1 MKTSTSV
8 LAIGTAILIGVLVAL
23 AGSSG
28 GLRWG
33 GFPIFAWGAL
43 LVFLV
48 QWVVFVP
55 SWFAH
60 TEHFFDLT
68 GSLTYFAVVAL
79 TLLSRGS
86 VTPYSLLVATMVT
99 AWALRLGA
107 FLAARVRAAGSDSR
121 FDAMKYRFAW
131 FLMTWTLQ
139 GLWVLLTAGA
149 ALAAI
154 TSPED
159 RQIEAFALLG
169 VALWAFGFGIE
180 VAADEQKRRF
190 RARPENLD
198 RFITTGAWARS
209 RHPNYFGEILLWFGV
224 AVAAFPSLSGW
235 SMVTL
240 VSPLFVW
247 LFLTRVSGVPL
258 LEAAAD
264 RRWAGNPEYETY
276 KAATPVL
283 LFKMR

>member
-8 LAIGTAILIGVLVAL
+8 LAIGAAILIGVLAAL
-23 AGSSG
+23 AGSAG

-159 RQIEAFALLG
+159 RQIDAFALLG

-264 RRWAGNPEYETY
+264 RRWAGNPEYEAY
-276 KAATPVL
+276 KASTPVL

>member
-198 RFITTGAWARS
+198 RFITTGVWARS

-247 LFLTRVSGVPL
+247 LLLTRVSGVPL

-264 RRWAGNPEYETY
+264 RRWAGNPEYEAY
-276 KAATPVL
+276 KTSTPVL

>member
-1 MKTSTSV
+1 MKTSASV
-8 LAIGTAILIGVLVAL
+8 LAIGAAILIGVLVAL
-23 AGSSG
+23 TGSSG

-33 GFPIFAWGAL
+33 NFPIFAWGAL
-43 LVFLV
+43 LIFLV

-68 GSLTYFAVVAL
+68 GSLTYLAVVAL
-79 TLLSRGS
+79 ALISHGS
-86 VTPYSLLVATMVT
+86 VNPYSLLVAAMVT

-107 FLAARVRAAGSDSR
+107 FLASRVRAAGSDSR
-121 FDAMKYRFAW
+121 FDAMKYQFAW

-159 RQIEAFALLG
+159 RGIDGLVLLG
-169 VALWAFGFGIE
+169 VALWALGFGIE

-190 RARPENLD
+190 RSRPENRN
-198 RFITTGAWARS
+198 RFIDTGLWARS

-224 AVAAFPSLSGW
+224 AVAAFPVLSGW
-235 SMVTL
+235 NMVTL

-247 LFLTRVSGVPL
+247 LLLTRVSGVPL
-258 LEAAAD
+258 LESAAD
-264 RRWAGNPEYETY
+264 RRWANDPEYEDY
-276 KAATPVL
+276 KASTPVL
-283 LFKMR
+283 LFKMW

>member
-1 MKTSTSV
+1 MRTSTSV
-8 LAIGTAILIGVLVAL
+8 LAIGAAILIGVLVAF
-23 AGSSG
+23 AGSFG

-55 SWFAH
+55 SWFGH

-68 GSLTYFAVVAL
+68 GSLTYLAVVAL
-79 TLLSRGS
+79 TLVTRGS
-86 VTPYSLLVATMVT
+86 VTSYSLLVAAMV
-99 AWALRLGA
+99 AVWALRLGA
-107 FLAARVRAAGSDSR
+107 FLTTRVRAAGSDTR
-121 FDAMKYRFAW
+121 FAAMKYRFAW

-159 RQIEAFALLG
+159 RQVDALVLLG
-169 VALWAFGFGIE
+169 AAIWVFGFGIE
-180 VAADEQKRRF
+180 VTADEQKRRF
-190 RARPENLD
+190 RARPENLN
-198 RFITTGAWARS
+198 RFIATGLWAKS
-209 RHPNYFGEILLWFGV
+209 RHPNYVGEILLWFGV
-224 AVAAFPSLSGW
+224 SVAAFPALSGW

-240 VSPLFVW
+240 VSPFFVW
-247 LFLTRVSGVPL
+247 LLLARVSGVPL
-258 LEAAAD
+258 LEASAD
-264 RRWAGNPEYETY
+264 RRWAGDPEYEAY
-276 KAATPVL
+276 KVATPTL

>member
-68 GSLTYFAVVAL
+68 GSLTYLAVVAL

-159 RQIEAFALLG
+159 RQIDAFALLG

-247 LFLTRVSGVPL
+247 LLLTRVSGVPL

>member
-68 GSLTYFAVVAL
+68 GSLTYLAVVAL

-86 VTPYSLLVATMVT
+86 VTPYSLLVAAMVT

>member
-68 GSLTYFAVVAL
+68 GSLTYLAVVAL

-159 RQIEAFALLG
+159 RQIDAFALLG
-169 VALWAFGFGIE
+169 VALWALGFGIE

-247 LFLTRVSGVPL
+247 LLLTRVSGVPL

-264 RRWAGNPEYETY
+264 RRWAGNPEYEAY

>member
-8 LAIGTAILIGVLVAL
+8 LAIGAAILIGVLVAF
-23 AGSSG
+23 AGSFG

-43 LVFLV
+43 LAFLV

-55 SWFAH
+55 SWFGH
-60 TEHFFDLT
+60 TEHFFDLA
-68 GSLTYFAVVAL
+68 GSLTYLAVVAL
-79 TLLSRGS
+79 TLVTRGS
-86 VTPYSLLVATMVT
+86 VTPYSLLVAAMV
-99 AWALRLGA
+99 AVWALRLGA
-107 FLAARVRAAGSDSR
+107 FLTTRVRAAGSDTR
-121 FDAMKYRFAW
+121 FAAMKYRFAW

-159 RQIEAFALLG
+159 RQVDALVLLG
-169 VALWAFGFGIE
+169 AAIWVFGFGIE
-180 VAADEQKRRF
+180 VTADEQKRRF
-190 RARPENLD
+190 RARPENLN
-198 RFITTGAWARS
+198 RFIATGLWAKS
-209 RHPNYFGEILLWFGV
+209 RHPNYVGEILLWFGV
-224 AVAAFPSLSGW
+224 SVAAFPALSGW

-240 VSPLFVW
+240 VSPFFVW
-247 LFLTRVSGVPL
+247 LLLTRVSGVPL
-258 LEAAAD
+258 LEASAD
-264 RRWAGNPEYETY
+264 RRWAGDPEYEAY
-276 KAATPVL
+276 KVATPTL